1 MHVLRGRK
9 SAVDADRHRTGA
21 MVDHAVETGATA
33 LRVWTPPRQVA
44 FGRRDASADGYE
56 RARAIARQRG
66 FPPVERQ
73 VGGRAVAYTGSTVA
87 FVHADPTTERTAVD
101 SRYEDAIGRLRAA
114 LGEVGVDAREGEPDG
129 AFCPGTHSLQSA
141 GKIAGLAQR
150 ARKEVALV
158 GGIVVVR
165 DHEAVAE
172 VLAPI
177 YDALGVSFDPDAVG
191 SVARAG
197 DESHP
202 DAVCDAIVDA
212 FADGAV
218 EVERVRGT

>member
-1 MHVLRGRK
+1 MRVLRGRK
-9 SAVDADRHRTGA
+9 PAVDADRHRTGV
-21 MVDHAVETGATA
+21 MVDRAAETGETA

-66 FPPVERQ
+66 FPPVDRQ

-87 FVHADPTTERTAVD
+87 FVHADPTAERTAID

-114 LGEVGVDAREGEPDG
+114 LDELGVDASDGEPDG

-141 GKIAGLAQR
+141 GKLAGLAQR

-158 GGIVVVR
+158 GGIVVTR
-165 DHEAVAE
+165 DHETIAD
-172 VLAPI
+172 VLSPI
-177 YDALGVSFDPDAVG
+177 YDALGVPFDPETVG

-197 DESHP
+197 DESDP
-202 DAVCDAIVDA
+202 EAVCDAIVDA
-212 FADGAV
+212 FADAAV
-218 EVERVRGT
+218 EIERVRGT

>member
-1 MHVLRGRK
+1 MRVLRGRK
-9 SAVDADRHRTGA
+9 PAVDADRHRTGI
-21 MVDHAVETGATA
+21 MVDRAVETGETA

-87 FVHADPTTERTAVD
+87 FVHADPTAERTAID
-101 SRYEDAIGRLRAA
+101 SRYEDAAVRLRDA
-114 LGEVGVDAREGEPDG
+114 LGELGVDAIEGEPDG

-165 DHEAVAE
+165 DHEAVAD
-172 VLAPI
+172 VLSPI
-177 YDALGVSFDPDAVG
+177 YGALEVPFDPAAVG

-197 DESHP
+197 GESSP
-202 DAVCDAIVDA
+202 DAVCDAISDA

-218 EVERVRGT
+218 EVERVRET